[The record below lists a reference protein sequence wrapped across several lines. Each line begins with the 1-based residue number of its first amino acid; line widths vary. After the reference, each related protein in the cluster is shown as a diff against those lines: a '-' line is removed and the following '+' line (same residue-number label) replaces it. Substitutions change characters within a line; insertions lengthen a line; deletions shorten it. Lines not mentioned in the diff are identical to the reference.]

1 MGYTLAERPFR
12 VKTPLGDD
20 VLLLGSFQG
29 DEAVSQPF
37 RFVLKLLAD
46 NSALDLT
53 GMLSKP
59 VVLTV
64 KLADETER
72 HIHGNINRI
81 TQLEHQDDGLVAYEA
96 EVVPWFWF
104 LTLFSDCHIFQ
115 NMTAQTI
122 IEKVFSNRGFSDF
135 RFDLQATLPTRE
147 YCVQY
152 RETDFNFVSR
162 LLEEEGIFYFFEHT
176 VDKHTMV
183 MADSATSFAACPKQP
198 TARYAPITDA
208 VVDDDTVNTLLCEQ
222 RVHTGMVSLNDY
234 NFEQP
239 ALSLLSSC
247 SGTQNG
253 EIYDYPGKHETKD
266 DGDRYARIRLEEQ
279 EVQLQCVAGDS
290 NCRGFQTGYTFTLSD
305 HYRDDANQSYT
316 LLSIHHEAKNTG
328 YQSSSGDEFYYG
340 NRFKAIPSSVAF
352 RPPRVSMK
360 PVVKGSQTA
369 LVVGKSGEEIWVDNY
384 GRIKVQFYWD
394 REGVDDENSSCWI
407 RVAQTWAGK
416 NWGGIQIP
424 RIGQEVVVDFLEGD
438 PDRPIIIG
446 SVYNADQMPPYT
458 LPDFQTKS
466 ALKSMS
472 SKGGGGFNE
481 IRFEDN
487 AGSEQVFIH
496 AEKDMDIRVKNDRKE
511 WIGEDRHLII
521 TRDKLEKIT
530 GNSHSEVDGNKNMQV
545 KGDRN
550 LAVLGKE
557 AIQITGQHS
566 LTVQGDVVEV
576 FQGNHSSQVTQNIY
590 LKGAQVVIE
599 AEMGLTIN
607 VGGNFITI
615 NPAGVTILGTMVMI
629 NSGGSALSGSAGSAD
644 SPVAPT
650 APATADDASP
660 GSTTT
665 VTPGQAATPV
675 TISLDTIS
683 PTDPA

>member
-1 MGYTLAERPFR
+1 LPYTQAYRPFR

-20 VLLLGSFQG
+20 TLLLERFSG

-37 RFVLKLLAD
+37 RYLLRLLAD
-46 NSALDLT
+46 NPALDLT
-53 GMLSKP
+53 GMLKKP
-59 VVLTV
+59 VALSIQ
-64 KLADETER
+64 LADDTER
-72 HIHGNINRI
+72 HIHGNINRFS
-81 TQLEHQDDGLVAYEA
+81 QLEHQDDGMVVYEA

-104 LTLFSDCHIFQ
+104 LSLFSDCRIFQ
-115 NMTAQTI
+115 NMTAMDI
-122 IEKVFSNRGFSDF
+122 IEKVFSSRGFSDF
-135 RFDLQATLPTRE
+135 RSDVQATLPTRE

-152 RETDFNFVSR
+152 RETDLNFVSR

-183 MADSATSFAACPKQP
+183 MADSTTSFAPCPKQG
-198 TARYAPITDA
+198 TARYAPLNNA
-208 VVDDDTVNTLLCEQ
+208 VLEDDTVSTLLFDQ
-222 RVHTGMVSLNDY
+222 RVKPGMVSINDY

-239 ALSLLSSC
+239 ALRLLSTC
-247 SGTQNG
+247 SGPQSG
-253 EIYDYPGKHETKD
+253 EVYDYPGKHETKD
-266 DGDRYARIRLEEQ
+266 DGDRYARIRLEEH
-279 EVQLQCVAGDS
+279 EVELQSVTGDS
-290 NCRGFQTGYTFTLSD
+290 NCRGFQTGYKFTLTE
-305 HYRDDANQSYT
+305 HYRDDANQDYT
-316 LLSIHHEAKNTG
+316 LLSIHHEAQNTA
-328 YQSSSGDEFYYG
+328 YQSTQTEGFSYI

-352 RPPRVSMK
+352 RPPRVSQR

-394 REGVDDENSSCWI
+394 RIGVDDENSSCWI

-416 NWGGIQIP
+416 NWGGVQLP

-438 PDRPIIIG
+438 PDRPIVIG

-458 LPDFQTKS
+458 LPDNQTKS

-496 AEKDMDIRVKNDRKE
+496 AQKDMDVRVKNDRKE
-511 WIGEDRHLII
+511 WIGQDRHLIV

-530 GNSHSEVDGNKNMQV
+530 GNSHSEVDGNKNMLVQ
-545 KGDRN
+545 GDRN
-550 LAVLGKE
+550 LAVTGKE
-557 AIQITGQHS
+557 AIQVTGQHS
-566 LTVQGDVVEV
+566 LTVNGDVVEV
-576 FQGNHSSQVTQNIY
+576 FKGNHSSQVTQNIY
-590 LKGAQVVIE
+590 FKGAQVVIE
-599 AEMGLTIN
+599 AEIGLTIK

-615 NPAGVTILGTMVMI
+615 DSSGVTILGTMVMI
-629 NSGGSALSGSAGSAD
+629 NSGGSPLSGSAGSAD

-650 APATADDASP
+650 APTAADDASP
-660 GSTTT
+660 GSTTS
-665 VTPGQAATPV
+665 VSPQAAATPASM
-675 TISLDTIS
+675 SLDTIS
-683 PTDPA
+683 PSDPV